1 MESFFSRYKNALVLI
16 AVLLAQVIGV
26 AVQVRRP
33 LPKEH
38 AQPDAGG
45 VRLIR
50 YWAISLVSPPE
61 RLVHW
66 LGSSILGVWD
76 NYLDLMHV
84 RQENKDLQ
92 AELQRLRIEE
102 GGIVEDARQGQRLQQ
117 LLAFK
122 EKYVYQTTPAQVIG
136 TSGTEQSRILS
147 INKGA
152 RDGVAVDMPV
162 ITPEGIVGRIREVF
176 PHTSQVLVI
185 TDPTSGAGVI
195 LADTRIRGILRG
207 NASGQPQVERVMP
220 DERIKAGEKVIT
232 SGGDQIF
239 PRGLAVGVV
248 DRVFTDPE
256 RDPLVDVLIRPAANL
271 SQLEEV
277 LVITNM
283 GDEVTPKQKLDM
295 IQSEAAADTE
305 QLRASEVLAER
316 LPSRVDPDA
325 PKTDDE
331 NSDDSADAEGEG
343 IARPMRPPSALHPDR
358 FTPNTTPTA
367 DSLTPGARLAPQSEG
382 TGSTTASVPKPH
394 ATVPASSNADDSD
407 ATETAV
413 SVPKKKTPEMVPEDG
428 SRPPATMTAR
438 PAVPTATATTTTHS
452 STTATAP
459 TRAPMAT
466 MPATLSHATTT
477 AGGGT
482 GTAAKPATNGS
493 STSVGGVS
501 THNTTGSGSSVPG
514 TAMTQP
520 RTATTAA
527 VGTTT
532 PTRPAVTNSSTS
544 NGTTPSAT
552 ATHTTAGSGTT
563 GSSTSP
569 AGTAAVHAATPR
581 PTTAT
586 GDAANSAVKTKV
598 IVDGPLPSGAKKPA
612 TTPTS
617 AASTGQ
623 QAPSAQT
630 QRAPATAPVQK
641 KSPELVPDDGSR
653 PPPTM
658 TQKPKPQ
665 PQQTPPAQTQAAPS
679 QPQGGRQ

>member
-61 RLVHW
+61 RFVHW
-66 LGSSILGVWD
+66 LGADIIGVWD

-147 INKGA
+147 INKGSK
-152 RDGVAVDMPV
+152 DGVGVDMPV

-248 DRVFTDPE
+248 DRVVNDPD

-277 LVITNM
+277 LVVTNM

-358 FTPNTTPTA
+358 FTPNTTPAA

-382 TGSTTASVPKPH
+382 KGSTTASVPKPH
-394 ATVPASSNADDSD
+394 ATVPSSSNADDSD

-413 SVPKKKTPEMVPEDG
+413 AVPKKKTPEVVPEDG

-438 PAVPTATATTTTHS
+438 PAVPLGTATTATHS
-452 STTATAP
+452 STTALAP

-466 MPATLSHATTT
+466 MPATISHATTT

-493 STSVGGVS
+493 ATSVSGVS
-501 THNTTGSGSSVPG
+501 AHDTTGNGSSV
-514 TAMTQP
+514 TTQP
-520 RTATTAA
+520 RNTTTAGS
-527 VGTTT
+527 GTTT
-532 PTRPAVTNSSTS
+532 PARPLVTNSSTS
-544 NGTTPSAT
+544 NGTTPSGA
-552 ATHTTAGSGTT
+552 ATHTMAGSGTT
-563 GSSTSP
+563 GNSTSS
-569 AGTAAVHAATPR
+569 AGTAAVHAAIPR

-612 TTPTS
+612 TTSTS
-617 AASTGQ
+617 ATSTGQ
-623 QAPSAQT
+623 QAPAAQT
-630 QRAPATAPVQK
+630 QRPSATAPVQK

-665 PQQTPPAQTQAAPS
+665 PQPPAQSQPAPS
-679 QPQGGRQ
+679 QPQGGRR

>member
-26 AVQVRRP
+26 AIQVRRP

-147 INKGA
+147 INKGSK
-152 RDGVAVDMPV
+152 DGVAVDMPV

-248 DRVFTDPE
+248 DRVVNDPE

-277 LVITNM
+277 LVVTNM

-358 FTPNTTPTA
+358 FTPNTTPAA

-382 TGSTTASVPKPH
+382 KGTTTASAPKPR

-407 ATETAV
+407 ATETAAA
-413 SVPKKKTPEMVPEDG
+413 VPKKKTPEVVPNAG
-428 SRPPATMTAR
+428 SRPPATMTTR
-438 PAVPTATATTTTHS
+438 PATQSATTTT
-452 STTATAP
+452 P
-459 TRAPMAT
+459 THAPMVT
-466 MPATLSHATTT
+466 MPATLPRTTTT
-477 AGGGT
+477 AGGAGT
-482 GTAAKPATNGS
+482 SVRPATTGS
-493 STSVGGVS
+493 STSVNGTTAHS
-501 THNTTGSGSSVPG
+501 TVNGSTVPG
-514 TAMTQP
+514 SATTQP
-520 RTATTAA
+520 RAATTAGDVTTTA
-527 VGTTT
+527 ARPAGTT
-532 PTRPAVTNSSTS
+532 SSATS
-544 NGTTPSAT
+544 NGTTPSGA
-552 ATHTTAGSGTT
+552 ATHTTAGTGTT
-563 GSSTSP
+563 GTSTSP
-569 AGTAAVHAATPR
+569 GGTAAVHAATPR

-586 GDAANSAVKTKV
+586 GDPANSAVKTKV
-598 IVDGPLPSGAKKPA
+598 IVDGPLPAGAKKPA
-612 TTPTS
+612 TTPAS
-617 AASTGQ
+617 ATNPGQ
-623 QAPSAQT
+623 ITPAAQT
-630 QRAPATAPVQK
+630 QRTPTTTPVQK
-641 KSPELVPDDGSR
+641 KAPELVPDDGSR

-658 TQKPKPQ
+658 LQKPKPQ
-665 PQQTPPAQTQAAPS
+665 PQQTPPAQTQ
-679 QPQGGRQ
+679 PQGGRP

>member
-26 AVQVRRP
+26 AIQVRRP

-76 NYLDLMHV
+76 NYLDLIHV
-84 RQENKDLQ
+84 RQQNKDLQ
-92 AELQRLRIEE
+92 SELQRLRIEE
-102 GGIVEDARQGQRLQQ
+102 GGIIEDARQGQRLQQ

-147 INKGA
+147 INKGSK
-152 RDGVAVDMPV
+152 DGVGVDMPV
-162 ITPEGIVGRIREVF
+162 ITPDGIVGRIREVF
-176 PHTSQVLVI
+176 PHTSQVLEI

-195 LADTRIRGILRG
+195 LATTRIRGILRG
-207 NASGQPQVERVMP
+207 NAVGQPQVVNVMP
-220 DERIKAGEKVIT
+220 DERIKAGEPVIT

-239 PRGLAVGVV
+239 PRGLSVGVV
-248 DRVFTDPE
+248 DRVSTDPDH
-256 RDPLVDVLIRPAANL
+256 DPLVDVVIRPAANL
-271 SQLEEV
+271 AQLEEV

-283 GDEVTPKQKLDM
+283 GDVVTPKQKLDM
-295 IQSEAAADTE
+295 IQSEAAADSE
-305 QLRASEVLAER
+305 QLRASEILAER
-316 LPSRVDPDA
+316 LPSRVDPDS

-358 FTPNTTPTA
+358 FTPSTTPTA
-367 DSLTPGARLAPQSEG
+367 ASLTPGARLAPQSEG
-382 TGSTTASVPKPH
+382 TGSTTASTPKPH
-394 ATVPASSNADDSD
+394 AASPASAPDNGD

-413 SVPKKKTPEMVPEDG
+413 AAPKKKPEMVPDDG
-428 SRPPATMTAR
+428 SRPPASMTAR
-438 PAVPTATATTTTHS
+438 PASASTTTSTHAA
-452 STTATAP
+452 ATSADRAP
-459 TRAPMAT
+459 TAT
-466 MPATLSHATTT
+466 MPATSSHATTT

-482 GTAAKPATNGS
+482 VTPPEAGANGS
-493 STSVGGVS
+493 STSANGPAVHSAAGNRAAPGAATHS
-501 THNTTGSGSSVPG
+501 T
-514 TAMTQP
+514 
-520 RTATTAA
+520 TTA
-527 VGTTT
+527 GGSTTT
-532 PTRPAVTNSSTS
+532 PTKPA
-544 NGTTPSAT
+544 
-552 ATHTTAGSGTT
+552 
-563 GSSTSP
+563 GSSTTHTAIGTGTSP
-569 AGTAAVHAATPR
+569 TGTAAVHAATPR
-581 PTTAT
+581 PAASSGDGAT
-586 GDAANSAVKTKV
+586 PEVKTKV
-598 IVDGPLPSGAKKPA
+598 IVDGPLPSAAKKSA
-612 TTPTS
+612 TTTP
-617 AASTGQ
+617 ASTTNSGQ
-623 QAPSAQT
+623 QAPAAQKQQAPGT
-630 QRAPATAPVQK
+630 QPAQR

-658 TQKPKPQ
+658 LQKPKPQ
-665 PQQTPPAQTQAAPS
+665 PQQATPAQT